1 VETRG
6 GCGSGGRRGRVA
18 TVSSAS
24 AVPGKKKGGVTVGEE
39 TYDRRAR
46 VAEREGEKGEG
57 VFSGWVAGLVSTPGR
72 PRLPFFFFFSPSFFY
87 IFLISVLFI

>member
-24 AVPGKKKGGVTVGEE
+24 AVPGKKKGGGVTVGKRHM
-39 TYDRRAR
+39 TCGSRAAMR
-46 VAEREGEKGEG
+46 ERGEG
-57 VFSGWVAGLVSTPGR
+57 GG
-72 PRLPFFFFFSPSFFY
+72 
-87 IFLISVLFI
+87 